1 VTGLEGA
8 AAYNTG
14 NYCCSGKAIRTT
26 YSECAFVALD
36 IQPEMRM
43 LHIVI
48 CGVPFVSEMFLILR
62 RIGRHMIKNVR
73 WSSCNVPVI
82 RARF

>member
-1 VTGLEGA
+1 MRFCA
-8 AAYNTG
+8 AIAQVEST
-14 NYCCSGKAIRTT
+14 SIT
-26 YSECAFVALD
+26 YSECVYVLG
-36 IQPEMRM
+36 IQQEMRM

>member
-1 VTGLEGA
+1 MTGLEGA

-36 IQPEMRM
+36 IKPEMRM

-48 CGVPFVSEMFLILR
+48 CDLSRSTIFLYTDGTILD
-62 RIGRHMIKNVR
+62 IYIYIYIYIQDIFLH
-73 WSSCNVPVI
+73 
-82 RARF
+82 